1 MEYPF
6 SGYTMAM
13 EVTLAAC
20 LKAYRQWS
28 SRFREGAFGWR
39 VAEAAKFQAR
49 RLWVSA
55 HRYLFENWWN
65 AEDRVREAE
74 VAFVQER
81 QRLRCFSLRP
91 NERRRDSNANWLHC
105 LLRYNH
111 SQRHLHSKCRRLQSC
126 FGQESGRWQSLRG
139 WIECG
144 SQARPSRREETY
156 REGWW
161 IRRRQ
166 PSQRCA

>member
-28 SRFREGAFGWR
+28 SRFRERAFGRR
-39 VAEAAKFQAR
+39 VVEAAKFQER
-49 RLWVSA
+49 RLWVSP

-81 QRLRCFSLRP
+81 QRLRCFPLRP
-91 NERRRDSNANWLHC
+91 HEWRRYRNANWLHC

-111 SQRHLHSKCRRLQSC
+111 SHRHLHSKCRRLQSC
-126 FGQESGRWQSLRG
+126 SGQESSREQGLRR

-144 SQARPSRREETY
+144 SQTRPRRREETY
-156 REGWW
+156 REGWR
-161 IRRRQ
+161 IRRR
-166 PSQRCA
+166 